1 MWLGR
6 HLWSVLPLAGWVTTA
21 SLAMALGTAPSMQ
34 LVYQEVIPG
43 QGIKAS
49 GFPNVGG
56 IFAQGQGAHIPLDI
70 VSGLTSF

>member
-1 MWLGR
+1 
-6 HLWSVLPLAGWVTTA
+6 
-21 SLAMALGTAPSMQ
+21 MALGTAPSMQ